1 MDEKRMVGDYTVIN
15 SMYIGHR
22 EIILGEN
29 QKAASGER
37 YVCCYAERVMFY
49 EQYLEAQ
56 VSDDFA
62 EIVKLY
68 GERVTQAADEIMKE
82 TEKVTSEIGMND
94 EITAKDCKPI
104 SHDDAIEDK
113 VIVIRGNVLR
123 PEFRHASH
131 QLMLC
136 TGGFGAQK
144 NARGR
149 TCYCIS
155 LYSGKQTSF
164 YRGDVLGVMDKRSL
178 PEWAKIGLQNALEI
192 RQNEKSH
199 PDIFGNIQRLDNA
212 LNSFQEKLTACE
224 AQLENTKVQLE
235 NAKLEVQKPF
245 PQEDELKTKT
255 ARLNELN
262 AMLNLDKRENEI
274 VDGERAEEEPSRSSD
289 DRER

>member
-29 QKAASGER
+29 PKAASGER
-37 YVCCYAERVMFY
+37 YVCCYAERVLFY
-49 EQYLEAQ
+49 EQYLETQ

-104 SHDDAIEDK
+104 SQDDAIEDK

-164 YRGDVLGVMDKRSL
+164 YRGDVLGVMDKHSL

-199 PDIFGNIQRLDNA
+199 PNERG
-212 LNSFQEKLTACE
+212 E
-224 AQLENTKVQLE
+224 A
-235 NAKLEVQKPF
+235 
-245 PQEDELKTKT
+245 
-255 ARLNELN
+255 R
-262 AMLNLDKRENEI
+262 
-274 VDGERAEEEPSRSSD
+274 
-289 DRER
+289 

>member
-1 MDEKRMVGDYTVIN
+1 
-15 SMYIGHR
+15 
-22 EIILGEN
+22 
-29 QKAASGER
+29 
-37 YVCCYAERVMFY
+37 MFY

-164 YRGDVLGVMDKRSL
+164 YRGDVLGVMDTPYKLRHVFDYSDTNSRAGRVVTLWQMRPQYEEPVKESLQDSFGEVELTADFPHFIMEIAKNAVEDMLPKTPSTATSISLWRASRSL
-178 PEWAKIGLQNALEI
+178 
-192 RQNEKSH
+192 S
-199 PDIFGNIQRLDNA
+199 
-212 LNSFQEKLTACE
+212 
-224 AQLENTKVQLE
+224 
-235 NAKLEVQKPF
+235 
-245 PQEDELKTKT
+245 
-255 ARLNELN
+255 AR
-262 AMLNLDKRENEI
+262 
-274 VDGERAEEEPSRSSD
+274 S
-289 DRER
+289 

>member
-1 MDEKRMVGDYTVIN
+1 MDEKRMVGDYTVLN

-29 QKAASGER
+29 PKAASGER
-37 YVCCYAERVMFY
+37 YVCCYAERALFY

-82 TEKVTSEIGMND
+82 TEKVTLEIGMND

-104 SHDDAIEDK
+104 SSDDAIEDK

-164 YRGDVLGVMDKRSL
+164 YRGDVLGVMDKRAL

-199 PDIFGNIQRLDNA
+199 PNERG
-212 LNSFQEKLTACE
+212 E
-224 AQLENTKVQLE
+224 A
-235 NAKLEVQKPF
+235 
-245 PQEDELKTKT
+245 
-255 ARLNELN
+255 R
-262 AMLNLDKRENEI
+262 
-274 VDGERAEEEPSRSSD
+274 
-289 DRER
+289 

>member
-29 QKAASGER
+29 PKAASGER
-37 YVCCYAERVMFY
+37 YVCCYAERVLFY

-94 EITAKDCKPI
+94 EITAKDCKLI
-104 SHDDAIEDK
+104 SSDDAIEDK

-164 YRGDVLGVMDKRSL
+164 YRGDVLGVMDKRAL

-199 PDIFGNIQRLDNA
+199 PNERG
-212 LNSFQEKLTACE
+212 E
-224 AQLENTKVQLE
+224 A
-235 NAKLEVQKPF
+235 
-245 PQEDELKTKT
+245 
-255 ARLNELN
+255 R
-262 AMLNLDKRENEI
+262 
-274 VDGERAEEEPSRSSD
+274 
-289 DRER
+289 

>member
-29 QKAASGER
+29 PKAASGER
-37 YVCCYAERVMFY
+37 YVCCYAERVLFY

-82 TEKVTSEIGMND
+82 TEKVASEIGMND

-131 QLMLC
+131 QLC
-136 TGGFGAQK
+136 FAQE
-144 NARGR
+144 A
-149 TCYCIS
+149 
-155 LYSGKQTSF
+155 SGHRKT
-164 YRGDVLGVMDKRSL
+164 
-178 PEWAKIGLQNALEI
+178 P
-192 RQNEKSH
+192 
-199 PDIFGNIQRLDNA
+199 
-212 LNSFQEKLTACE
+212 
-224 AQLENTKVQLE
+224 
-235 NAKLEVQKPF
+235 
-245 PQEDELKTKT
+245 EDEPATASPSIAESRRRFIAVMSLASWISVPCLSGPRSDFKTPLK
-255 ARLNELN
+255 
-262 AMLNLDKRENEI
+262 
-274 VDGERAEEEPSRSSD
+274 
-289 DRER
+289 

>member
-164 YRGDVLGVMDKRSL
+164 YRGDVLGVMDKRAL
-178 PEWAKIGLQNALEI
+178 PEWAKIGLQNAFEI

-199 PDIFGNIQRLDNA
+199 PNERG
-212 LNSFQEKLTACE
+212 E
-224 AQLENTKVQLE
+224 A
-235 NAKLEVQKPF
+235 
-245 PQEDELKTKT
+245 
-255 ARLNELN
+255 R
-262 AMLNLDKRENEI
+262 
-274 VDGERAEEEPSRSSD
+274 
-289 DRER
+289 

>member
-29 QKAASGER
+29 PKAASGER
-37 YVCCYAERVMFY
+37 YVCCYAERVLFY

-94 EITAKDCKPI
+94 EITAKDCKLI

-164 YRGDVLGVMDKRSL
+164 YRGDVLGVMDKRAL

-199 PDIFGNIQRLDNA
+199 PNERG
-212 LNSFQEKLTACE
+212 E
-224 AQLENTKVQLE
+224 A
-235 NAKLEVQKPF
+235 
-245 PQEDELKTKT
+245 
-255 ARLNELN
+255 R
-262 AMLNLDKRENEI
+262 
-274 VDGERAEEEPSRSSD
+274 
-289 DRER
+289 

>member
-29 QKAASGER
+29 PKAASGER
-37 YVCCYAERVMFY
+37 YVCCYAERVLFY
-49 EQYLEAQ
+49 EQYLETQ

-104 SHDDAIEDK
+104 SSDDTIEDK

-164 YRGDVLGVMDKRSL
+164 YRGDVLGVMDKHSL
-178 PEWAKIGLQNALEI
+178 PEWAKIGLQNAIEI
-192 RQNEKSH
+192 RHNEKSH
-199 PDIFGNIQRLDNA
+199 PNERG
-212 LNSFQEKLTACE
+212 E
-224 AQLENTKVQLE
+224 A
-235 NAKLEVQKPF
+235 
-245 PQEDELKTKT
+245 
-255 ARLNELN
+255 R
-262 AMLNLDKRENEI
+262 
-274 VDGERAEEEPSRSSD
+274 
-289 DRER
+289 

>member
-68 GERVTQAADEIMKE
+68 GERMTQAADEIMKE

-113 VIVIRGNVLR
+113 VIRDTR
-123 PEFRHASH
+123 
-131 QLMLC
+131 
-136 TGGFGAQK
+136 
-144 NARGR
+144 
-149 TCYCIS
+149 
-155 LYSGKQTSF
+155 
-164 YRGDVLGVMDKRSL
+164 
-178 PEWAKIGLQNALEI
+178 
-192 RQNEKSH
+192 
-199 PDIFGNIQRLDNA
+199 
-212 LNSFQEKLTACE
+212 
-224 AQLENTKVQLE
+224 
-235 NAKLEVQKPF
+235 
-245 PQEDELKTKT
+245 
-255 ARLNELN
+255 
-262 AMLNLDKRENEI
+262 
-274 VDGERAEEEPSRSSD
+274 ERASPGVQTRLSPTDALHRRLRRTEKRQRTNLLLHLPL
-289 DRER
+289 

>member
-29 QKAASGER
+29 PKAASGER
-37 YVCCYAERVMFY
+37 YVCCYAERVLFY

-104 SHDDAIEDK
+104 SQDDAIEDK

-164 YRGDVLGVMDKRSL
+164 YRGDVLGVMDKHSL
-178 PEWAKIGLQNALEI
+178 PEWAKIGLQNAIEI
-192 RQNEKSH
+192 RHNEKSH
-199 PDIFGNIQRLDNA
+199 PNERG
-212 LNSFQEKLTACE
+212 E
-224 AQLENTKVQLE
+224 A
-235 NAKLEVQKPF
+235 
-245 PQEDELKTKT
+245 
-255 ARLNELN
+255 R
-262 AMLNLDKRENEI
+262 
-274 VDGERAEEEPSRSSD
+274 
-289 DRER
+289 

>member
-15 SMYIGHR
+15 SMYIGHK

-29 QKAASGER
+29 PKAASGER
-37 YVCCYAERVMFY
+37 YVCCYAERVLFY
-49 EQYLEAQ
+49 EQYLEAK
-56 VSDDFA
+56 VSDEFA

-94 EITAKDCKPI
+94 EITANDCERI

-164 YRGDVLGVMDKRSL
+164 YRGDVLGVMDKRAL
-178 PEWAKIGLQNALEI
+178 PEWAKIGLQNAIEI

-199 PDIFGNIQRLDNA
+199 PNERG
-212 LNSFQEKLTACE
+212 E
-224 AQLENTKVQLE
+224 A
-235 NAKLEVQKPF
+235 
-245 PQEDELKTKT
+245 
-255 ARLNELN
+255 R
-262 AMLNLDKRENEI
+262 
-274 VDGERAEEEPSRSSD
+274 
-289 DRER
+289 

>member
-15 SMYIGHR
+15 SMYIGHK

-37 YVCCYAERVMFY
+37 YVCCYAERALFY

-68 GERVTQAADEIMKE
+68 GERVTQAADEIIQE

-94 EITAKDCKPI
+94 EITAKDCKSI
-104 SHDDAIEDK
+104 SSDDAIEDK

-178 PEWAKIGLQNALEI
+178 PE
-192 RQNEKSH
+192 
-199 PDIFGNIQRLDNA
+199 
-212 LNSFQEKLTACE
+212 
-224 AQLENTKVQLE
+224 
-235 NAKLEVQKPF
+235 
-245 PQEDELKTKT
+245 
-255 ARLNELN
+255 
-262 AMLNLDKRENEI
+262 
-274 VDGERAEEEPSRSSD
+274 
-289 DRER
+289 

>member
-29 QKAASGER
+29 PKAASGER
-37 YVCCYAERVMFY
+37 YVCCYAERVLFY

-82 TEKVTSEIGMND
+82 TEKVASEIGMND

-104 SHDDAIEDK
+104 SYDDAIEDK

-164 YRGDVLGVMDKRSL
+164 YRGDVLGVMDKRAL

-199 PDIFGNIQRLDNA
+199 PNERG
-212 LNSFQEKLTACE
+212 E
-224 AQLENTKVQLE
+224 A
-235 NAKLEVQKPF
+235 
-245 PQEDELKTKT
+245 
-255 ARLNELN
+255 R
-262 AMLNLDKRENEI
+262 
-274 VDGERAEEEPSRSSD
+274 
-289 DRER
+289 

>member
-29 QKAASGER
+29 PKAASGER

-94 EITAKDCKPI
+94 EITAKDCKSI
-104 SHDDAIEDK
+104 SSDDAIEDK

-149 TCYCIS
+149 TCYCIA

-164 YRGDVLGVMDKRSL
+164 YRSDVLGVMDKRAL
-178 PEWAKIGLQNALEI
+178 PEWAKIGLQNAVEI

-199 PDIFGNIQRLDNA
+199 PNERG
-212 LNSFQEKLTACE
+212 E
-224 AQLENTKVQLE
+224 A
-235 NAKLEVQKPF
+235 
-245 PQEDELKTKT
+245 
-255 ARLNELN
+255 R
-262 AMLNLDKRENEI
+262 
-274 VDGERAEEEPSRSSD
+274 
-289 DRER
+289 

>member
-29 QKAASGER
+29 PKAASGER
-37 YVCCYAERVMFY
+37 YVCCYAERVLFY

-104 SHDDAIEDK
+104 SQDDAIEDK

-164 YRGDVLGVMDKRSL
+164 YRGDVPGVMDKRAL

-199 PDIFGNIQRLDNA
+199 PNERG
-212 LNSFQEKLTACE
+212 E
-224 AQLENTKVQLE
+224 A
-235 NAKLEVQKPF
+235 
-245 PQEDELKTKT
+245 
-255 ARLNELN
+255 R
-262 AMLNLDKRENEI
+262 
-274 VDGERAEEEPSRSSD
+274 
-289 DRER
+289 

>member
-15 SMYIGHR
+15 SMYIGHK

-29 QKAASGER
+29 PKAASGER
-37 YVCCYAERVMFY
+37 YVCCYAERALFY

-82 TEKVTSEIGMND
+82 TEKVTLEIGMND

-104 SHDDAIEDK
+104 SSDDAIEDK

-164 YRGDVLGVMDKRSL
+164 YRGDVLGVMDKRAL

-199 PDIFGNIQRLDNA
+199 PNERG
-212 LNSFQEKLTACE
+212 E
-224 AQLENTKVQLE
+224 A
-235 NAKLEVQKPF
+235 
-245 PQEDELKTKT
+245 
-255 ARLNELN
+255 R
-262 AMLNLDKRENEI
+262 
-274 VDGERAEEEPSRSSD
+274 
-289 DRER
+289 

>member
-29 QKAASGER
+29 PKAASGER
-37 YVCCYAERVMFY
+37 YVCCYAERVLFY

-82 TEKVTSEIGMND
+82 TDKVTSEIGMND

-104 SHDDAIEDK
+104 SSDDAIEDK

-164 YRGDVLGVMDKRSL
+164 YRGDVLGVMDKRAL

-199 PDIFGNIQRLDNA
+199 PNERG
-212 LNSFQEKLTACE
+212 E
-224 AQLENTKVQLE
+224 A
-235 NAKLEVQKPF
+235 
-245 PQEDELKTKT
+245 
-255 ARLNELN
+255 R
-262 AMLNLDKRENEI
+262 
-274 VDGERAEEEPSRSSD
+274 
-289 DRER
+289 

>member
-15 SMYIGHR
+15 SMYIGHK

-29 QKAASGER
+29 PKAASGER
-37 YVCCYAERVMFY
+37 YVCCYAERVLFY

-104 SHDDAIEDK
+104 SSDDAIEDK
-113 VIVIRGNVLR
+113 IIVIRGNVLR

-164 YRGDVLGVMDKRSL
+164 YRGDVLGVMDKRAL

-199 PDIFGNIQRLDNA
+199 PNERG
-212 LNSFQEKLTACE
+212 E
-224 AQLENTKVQLE
+224 A
-235 NAKLEVQKPF
+235 
-245 PQEDELKTKT
+245 
-255 ARLNELN
+255 R
-262 AMLNLDKRENEI
+262 
-274 VDGERAEEEPSRSSD
+274 
-289 DRER
+289 

>member
-1 MDEKRMVGDYTVIN
+1 MDEKRMVGDYTVLN

-29 QKAASGER
+29 PKAASGEK
-37 YVCCYAERVMFY
+37 YVCCYAERVLFY

-82 TEKVTSEIGMND
+82 TEKVTSEIGMNV
-94 EITAKDCKPI
+94 EITAKDWKPI

-131 QLMLC
+131 QLLLC

-164 YRGDVLGVMDKRSL
+164 YRSDVLGVMDKHSL
-178 PEWAKIGLQNALEI
+178 PEWAKIGLQNALVI

-199 PDIFGNIQRLDNA
+199 PNERG
-212 LNSFQEKLTACE
+212 E
-224 AQLENTKVQLE
+224 A
-235 NAKLEVQKPF
+235 
-245 PQEDELKTKT
+245 
-255 ARLNELN
+255 R
-262 AMLNLDKRENEI
+262 
-274 VDGERAEEEPSRSSD
+274 
-289 DRER
+289 

>member
-29 QKAASGER
+29 SKAASGEK

-104 SHDDAIEDK
+104 SYDDAIEDK

-164 YRGDVLGVMDKRSL
+164 YRGDVLGVMDKRAL

-199 PDIFGNIQRLDNA
+199 PNERG
-212 LNSFQEKLTACE
+212 E
-224 AQLENTKVQLE
+224 A
-235 NAKLEVQKPF
+235 
-245 PQEDELKTKT
+245 
-255 ARLNELN
+255 R
-262 AMLNLDKRENEI
+262 
-274 VDGERAEEEPSRSSD
+274 
-289 DRER
+289 